1 MLLTIQTCQCAFVPC
16 KMLLNLFLLML
27 GVVHLL
33 STIQCQVYLCIFC
46 SGFNLAPVARL
57 RSTWER
63 LPGKYEKLLAE
74 LQDVFDPSRNMAK
87 YRNLLNKHNLQPPVI
102 PLFPVIKK
110 DLTFLHEGNL
120 HLSLFLLPKNLEF
133 DLKM

>member
-1 MLLTIQTCQCAFVPC
+1 M
-16 KMLLNLFLLML
+16 
-27 GVVHLL
+27 
-33 STIQCQVYLCIFC
+33 YLFC
-46 SGFNLAPVARL
+46 SGFNLAPVSRL

-110 DLTFLHEGNL
+110 DLTFLHEGDL
-120 HLSLFLLPKNLEF
+120 HLSLFLLPRNFEF
-133 DLKM
+133 GLKMKYESVKRACAYREQLQGGRSGEL

>member
-1 MLLTIQTCQCAFVPC
+1 MSVCLCFLQKCVKIVDVDAANSLSSLHYTI
-16 KMLLNLFLLML
+16 
-27 GVVHLL
+27 
-33 STIQCQVYLCIFC
+33 SEVYLCVFC
-46 SGFNLAPVARL
+46 SGFNLAPVSRL

-120 HLSLFLLPKNLEF
+120 RFSVSVA
-133 DLKM
+133 